1 MSMPIHSSDD
11 PLAEPPPVGAF
22 STEQS
27 ETARDDLDR
36 VVRIW
41 LSSIRPNYRRAV
53 RGRSIAVSVAEETL
67 RRRHRAR

>member
-1 MSMPIHSSDD
+1 MSFPLDTPID
-11 PLAEPPPVGAF
+11 PMAEPPPVGAF
-22 STEQS
+22 STEQGES
-27 ETARDDLDR
+27 ARDDLDR

-67 RRRHRAR
+67 RGRHRAR